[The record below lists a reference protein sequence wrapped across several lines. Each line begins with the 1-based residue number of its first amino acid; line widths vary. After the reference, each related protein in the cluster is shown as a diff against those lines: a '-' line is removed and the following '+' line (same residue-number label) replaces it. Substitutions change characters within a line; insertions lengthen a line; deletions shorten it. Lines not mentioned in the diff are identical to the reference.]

1 MTLAVIDVIGIGLDG
16 PAGLSRQCQELLAQ
30 ATLLVGASR
39 LLEFFPQHP
48 AQRLLLGDL
57 QALFVELQPQLTP
70 EARIVILAS
79 GDPLY
84 FGLGRLLLA
93 HFAPEQLRFHPH
105 LSSVQLA
112 FNRLKLPWQ
121 DAMVI
126 SVHGRALDCLL
137 PPLQQGV
144 AKLAILTDP
153 QHHPVVIA
161 RFYRSLDLA
170 STYQFWLCE
179 NLGADTERI
188 TAYSLQELE
197 QLDPTTLAPLNVLVL
212 VRCEAEPLPDLA
224 TLPLLGLPDSTFLSF
239 PDRPGLMTKREI
251 RLLALGELA
260 LQPRQIIWDIG
271 AGTGAMAIE
280 IARLCPDSQIYAI
293 EKTAAGLS
301 LLEQNCRRLQV
312 SNVMPVRGAAP
323 AALRDLPRPDRV
335 FIGGSGGQLEAI
347 LNHLQAG
354 LAPEGRVVLALAT
367 LENLSL
373 GLQWFQRQGWRYTL
387 QQVQI
392 ARSVALAQLTRF
404 QPLNPVYLLLAQ
416 PPRASGSTGSS
427 G

>member
-1 MTLAVIDVIGIGLDG
+1 MIDVIGIGLDG
-16 PAGLSRQCQELLAQ
+16 PAGLSRQCQEMITQ
-30 ATLLVGASR
+30 ATLLVGAGR
-39 LLEFFPQHP
+39 LLDFFPEHP
-48 AQRLLLGDL
+48 APRLPLGDL
-57 QALFVELQPQLTP
+57 QGLWAELQPQLTP

-84 FGLGRLLLA
+84 FGLGRLLLTY
-93 HFAPEQLRFHPH
+93 FSPEQLRFHPH

-121 DAMVI
+121 DAVVL
-126 SVHGRALDCLL
+126 SVHGRALDCLV

-153 QHHPVVIA
+153 QHHPVAIA
-161 RFYRSLDLA
+161 RLYRSLDLA
-170 STYQFWLCE
+170 NAYQFWLCE
-179 NLGADTERI
+179 NLGAETERI
-188 TAYSLQELE
+188 TAYSLADLE
-197 QLDPTTLAPLNVLVL
+197 QLDPATIAPLNVLVL
-212 VRCEAEPLPDLA
+212 VRCEAAPLPDLV
-224 TLPLLGLPDSTFLSF
+224 TLPRLGLPDSTFLSF

-280 IARLCPDSQIYAI
+280 MARLCPESQVYAI
-293 EKTAAGLS
+293 EKTAAGLA
-301 LLEQNCRRLQV
+301 LIEQNCRRLQV
-312 SNVMPVRGAAP
+312 RNVVPVRGVAP
-323 AALRDLPRPDRV
+323 AALTNLPRPDRV
-335 FIGGSGGQLEAI
+335 FIGGSGGQLETI
-347 LNHLQAG
+347 LNYLQAC
-354 LAPEGRVVLALAT
+354 LTPEARVVLALAT

-373 GLQWFQRQGWRYTL
+373 GLQWFQRQGWPYSV

-392 ARSVALAQLTRF
+392 ARSLALAQLTRF

-416 PPRASGSTGSS
+416 PPKASGSTDSS
-427 G
+427 E

>member
-1 MTLAVIDVIGIGLDG
+1 VAI
-16 PAGLSRQCQELLAQ
+16 
-30 ATLLVGASR
+30 
-39 LLEFFPQHP
+39 
-48 AQRLLLGDL
+48 
-57 QALFVELQPQLTP
+57 
-70 EARIVILAS
+70 
-79 GDPLY
+79 
-84 FGLGRLLLA
+84 A
-93 HFAPEQLRFHPH
+93 H
-105 LSSVQLA
+105 
-112 FNRLKLPWQ
+112 
-121 DAMVI
+121 
-126 SVHGRALDCLL
+126 
-137 PPLQQGV
+137 
-144 AKLAILTDP
+144 
-153 QHHPVVIA
+153 
-161 RFYRSLDLA
+161 FYRSLDLA
-170 STYQFWLCE
+170 SAYQFWLCE

-212 VRCEAEPLPDLA
+212 VRCEVEPLPDLA
-224 TLPLLGLPDSTFLSF
+224 TLPRLGLPDSTFLSF

-260 LQPRQIIWDIG
+260 LQPRQVIWDIG

-301 LLEQNCRRLQV
+301 LIEQNCRRLQV
-312 SNVMPVRGAAP
+312 PNVMPVRGAAP
-323 AALRDLPRPDRV
+323 AALKDLPRPDRV
-335 FIGGSGGQLEAI
+335 FIGGSGGQLEMI
-347 LNHLQAG
+347 LNHLQTC
-354 LAPEGRVVLALAT
+354 LAPEDRVVLALAT

-373 GLQWFQRQGWRYTL
+373 GLQWFQRQGWRYSL

-416 PPRASGSTGSS
+416 LPRASGSTGSS